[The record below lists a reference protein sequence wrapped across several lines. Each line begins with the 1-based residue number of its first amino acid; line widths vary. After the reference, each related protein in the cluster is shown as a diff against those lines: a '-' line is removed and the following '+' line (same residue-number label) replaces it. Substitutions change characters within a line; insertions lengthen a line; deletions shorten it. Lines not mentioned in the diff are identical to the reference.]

1 MCVISCSDYFRNVTH
16 HIATKVAHLL
26 FMSLHHNMAI
36 KILSPKAN
44 KWFKLSLIDKLVEN

>member
-1 MCVISCSDYFRNVTH
+1 MCVTSCSDYFRNVTH
-16 HIATKVAHLL
+16 HIATKVAPLL
-26 FMSLHHNMAI
+26 FICLHHNIAI